1 LRRFARHGHDR
12 LELNVNL
19 EECLPVQRQGRS
31 TTITRM
37 VAGLSGAGVYRVDA
51 DGQPY
56 VLKISDKSEPA
67 ERWRRKLQIQQLAAD
82 AGLAPPIVQTDEVRR
97 AVGLDT
103 PFVVPPFVLEA
114 IHWGLTE
121 KPPAPDRPEVL
132 SHNDVNPSNL
142 VYDGEHLMLLDWEVA
157 GRNDPYYDL
166 GAIAV
171 FFRMD
176 AELVTG
182 SSRSTTASRSP
193 PYPHAFST
201 FAVSSPRYSA
211 PCSCGWC
218 ERAVT
223 PALRALKRPIRRSPC
238 PNSTRRC
245 GPVR

>member
-1 LRRFARHGHDR
+1 
-12 LELNVNL
+12 
-19 EECLPVQRQGRS
+19 
-31 TTITRM
+31 M

-142 VYDGEHLMLLDWEVA
+142 VYDGVHLMLLDWEVA

-176 AELVTG
+176 AETCRRLIEIHDGKPLASLPARFLYVRRFVATLLGAMFMRLVRASGHAGAAGTETPDSALSLSEFYQAMRAGTLNIATG
-182 SSRSTTASRSP
+182 EGQA
-193 PYPHAFST
+193 AF
-201 FAVSSPRYSA
+201 
-211 PCSCGWC
+211 GM
-218 ERAVT
+218 
-223 PALRALKRPIRRSPC
+223 ALIKECVAI
-238 PNSTRRC
+238 
-245 GPVR
+245 